1 MINPSEGD
9 TLAALGGSLGE
20 GVLVPGRLI
29 AAGLV
34 VALGSC
40 LQGSIGFGMNLFAV
54 PLVALIEPVLV
65 PVPLLILAGVLSL
78 FVGVREQASPH
89 VQGVGWS
96 LLGRL
101 PGTLA
106 GAYAVAMLSEREL
119 AVVFG
124 VIILV
129 GVLLSAV
136 GWAPHPT
143 APTLFTAGVAS
154 GLMGTATSVGGPP
167 IALVY
172 QRTPG
177 PRVRATLSAYFVAGT
192 AISVG
197 TLAVFGQVRTGQLVA
212 AAELLPFMLCGFAL
226 SGPARRVLDRG
237 YLRPAVLAVSGVSAL
252 VLIVKTLA

>member
-1 MINPSEGD
+1 M
-9 TLAALGGSLGE
+9 A
-20 GVLVPGRLI
+20 PGRLI

-78 FVGVREQASPH
+78 FVGVRERASPH

-106 GAYAVAMLSEREL
+106 GAYAVAVLSEREL

-212 AAELLPFMLCGFAL
+212 SCCLRCSASRC
-226 SGPARRVLDRG
+226 PARRVLDRG
-237 YLRPAVLAVSGVSAL
+237 YLSPAVLSVSGVSAL
-252 VLIVKTLA
+252 VLIVKTLV